1 MTSHMWIAVYVLA
14 PIAALVVI
22 AICSRLRMKW
32 LEARAAEQ
40 AQYHEAKAAAESGLF
55 RAHTLLE
62 AFDALCEHVR
72 TVDDADERERLVLR
86 FVYDEHARWEQA
98 EHERLLASIAAMTAA
113 DFESLQHPLQ
123 FEDATPDAQR
133 GRGSPGDIPE

>member
-22 AICSRLRMKW
+22 ALCLKFWMKW
-32 LEARAAEQ
+32 KERRAAEQ
-40 AQYHEAKAAAESGLF
+40 AQYHEAKAAAEAGLF
-55 RAHTLLE
+55 RAPTLLE
-62 AFDALCEHVR
+62 AFDALCEQLR
-72 TVDDADERERLVLR
+72 TTPDVDAKEQLILKFAWDE
-86 FVYDEHARWEQA
+86 YHASEQA

-133 GRGSPGDIPE
+133 GRGSPGDIPG

>member
-1 MTSHMWIAVYVLA
+1 M
-14 PIAALVVI
+14 
-22 AICSRLRMKW
+22 
-32 LEARAAEQ
+32 
-40 AQYHEAKAAAESGLF
+40 
-55 RAHTLLE
+55 TLLK
-62 AFDALCEHVR
+62 AFDALCEQLR
-72 TVDDADERERLVLR
+72 TVADAGERERLVLR

-133 GRGSPGDIPE
+133 GRGSPGDISG